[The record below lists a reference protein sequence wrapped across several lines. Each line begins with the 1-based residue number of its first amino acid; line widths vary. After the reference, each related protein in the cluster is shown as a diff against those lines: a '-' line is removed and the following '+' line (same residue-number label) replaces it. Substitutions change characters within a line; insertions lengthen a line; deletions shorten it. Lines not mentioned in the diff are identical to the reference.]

1 MDDKGYVLII
11 QEVPLHPHSY
21 LDRLEEAFERPSIV
35 HVHSKEGL
43 RKYDT
48 PPVYDERYLVVF
60 DSKKILESNLNYI
73 KLDFMFPVVMCASKG
88 VTDDVRY
95 LLQDKKIPFRIFL
108 NKFKKADGVD
118 LVRDLATEPVSTS
131 FCEALVSRVGLSPQR
146 IISGMMVC
154 EQVGYSTGNISKY
167 VDKYTHIDLY
177 DVIESL
183 LGICKSMA
191 QRKRAALY
199 IHQNRHWYK
208 RYTRQSLLREVE
220 LLLKLY
226 SDITEGVLTEYTLHD
241 YVEAERVQR
250 YRALYAFD
258 LYERVSYVT
267 LLSLKQFI
275 EDATILEVALRL
287 S

>member
-1 MDDKGYVLII
+1 MDDKGYVLLI

-21 LDRLEEAFERPSIV
+21 LDRLEDAFERPSIV

-73 KLDFMFPVVMCASKG
+73 RMDFMFPVVMCATRG
-88 VTDDVRY
+88 AMDDVRY
-95 LLQDKKIPFRIFL
+95 LLQEKKIPCRIFL
-108 NKFKKADGVD
+108 NKFKKADGAD
-118 LVRDLATEPVSTS
+118 LVRELATEQVSNA
-131 FCEALVSRVGLSPQR
+131 FCDALVSRVGLSPQR
-146 IISGMMVC
+146 IISAMMVC
-154 EQVGYSTGNISKY
+154 EQVGYSTSNISKY
-167 VDKYTHIDLY
+167 VDKYSYIDLY
-177 DVIESL
+177 DVVESL
-183 LGICKSMA
+183 LGICKSTA
-191 QRKRAALY
+191 QRTRAALY

-208 RYTRQSLLREVE
+208 KFTRQALLREVE

-226 SDITEGVLTEYTLHD
+226 GDITEGTLTEYTIHD
-241 YVEAERVQR
+241 YVEAERIPR
-250 YRALYAFD
+250 YRALYAVD